1 MGDMPSSKQ
10 GHMQGD
16 GDAVVIGLEVE
27 HKGSN
32 VADCNKQ

>member
-1 MGDMPSSKQ
+1 MPSTKQ
-10 GHMQGD
+10 RHVQGD

-32 VADCNKQ
+32 VAD